1 MHDAMR
7 ALEVFPRKIEDV
19 YRHTWNRIIN
29 SDSAYHRSL
38 AKAAF
43 AWVLNAER
51 SLTVDEL
58 RHALATCP
66 DTYHFEESRLMPEAT
81 ILAACRGLITID
93 KESKLVRLVR
103 KSSPTPGSPD
113 IG

>member
-1 MHDAMR
+1 MLR
-7 ALEVFPRKIEDV
+7 TLEAFPREIEDV
-19 YRHTWNRIIN
+19 YQQTWHRIIN
-29 SDSAYHRSL
+29 AGSSYHCSL

-43 AWVLNAER
+43 AWVLNAQR

-58 RHALATCP
+58 RRALATCP
-66 DTYHFEESRLMPEAT
+66 DTYHFEEARLMPEAT

-103 KSSPTPGSPD
+103 KSWLAPD
-113 IG
+113 LLPLTDLA

>member
-29 SDSAYHRSL
+29 SDSAYHSSL
-38 AKAAF
+38 ATAAF
-43 AWVLNAER
+43 TWVLNAQR
-51 SLTVDEL
+51 SLTADEL

-66 DTYHFEESRLMPEAT
+66 DSYHSELARLMPEAT

-93 KESKLVRLVR
+93 KKSKLVRLVR
-103 KSSPTPGSPD
+103 TS
-113 IG
+113 